1 MAPQFRFASNYYRD
15 FTKFC
20 PRLQEKESVGNA
32 PPAGAGSF
40 TARAPLAPPG
50 GRGLRSTLAGPLAC
64 TSSLGARASA
74 ACRVFRSCTPS
85 LLNSADVVIA
95 LRFKIAFL
103 RYLFSSGFALRAKIL
118 FLIKE

>member
-1 MAPQFRFASNYYRD
+1 MAPRFRFASNYYRD

-50 GRGLRSTLAGPLAC
+50 GGGCAPRSLGRSLVQAVLVLGFQPLAA
-64 TSSLGARASA
+64 SSAPALQ
-74 ACRVFRSCTPS
+74 AC
-85 LLNSADVVIA
+85 
-95 LRFKIAFL
+95 
-103 RYLFSSGFALRAKIL
+103 
-118 FLIKE
+118 